1 MRIKIVAQSNIS
13 VVVSTSLL
21 QKTKQRT
28 LLLCFFCPTIE
39 IKMKN
44 ISPSSCEKWLK
55 IARKFPV
62 LTVFCL
68 GWRGSWWWRLIWS
81 PAMLM
86 SSTMRASLVRKHFNT
101 SPSSSHNL
109 EQKQTNY
116 NHFASSDF
124 AGKCTINFKHL
135 PVLHVQV

>member
-44 ISPSSCEKWLK
+44 ISPSSCEKCLK

-101 SPSSSHNL
+101 SPSSSHKHVISELNTS
-109 EQKQTNY
+109 QTWIKN
-116 NHFASSDF
+116 
-124 AGKCTINFKHL
+124 KPITIIL
-135 PVLHVQV
+135 IDLCRQLHH